1 MKKPILVDF
10 YEGAYGP
17 TIRIDMRTREDLLV
31 LDELFGNLASDVDKE
46 FDLARSTR
54 FRLGSIVSL
63 SLRSVAKQPP
73 TALEVSYTT
82 PAGASF
88 RWSNN
93 CDEWRDCKAK
103 VEALLASALPGHQY
117 LTAEG
122 RDDALVELSFLE

>member
-17 TIRIDMRTREDLLV
+17 TIRIDTRTREDLLT
-31 LDELFGNLASDVDKE
+31 LGELFGNLASDVAKE
-46 FDLARSTR
+46 FELARSTL
-54 FRLGSIVSL
+54 FRLDSIASL

-73 TALEVSYTT
+73 MALEIDYIT
-82 PAGASF
+82 PGGASF

-103 VEALLASALPGHQY
+103 VETLLASALPCHQY
-117 LTAEG
+117 LTTEG
-122 RDDALVELSFLE
+122 IDDALVELSFLE